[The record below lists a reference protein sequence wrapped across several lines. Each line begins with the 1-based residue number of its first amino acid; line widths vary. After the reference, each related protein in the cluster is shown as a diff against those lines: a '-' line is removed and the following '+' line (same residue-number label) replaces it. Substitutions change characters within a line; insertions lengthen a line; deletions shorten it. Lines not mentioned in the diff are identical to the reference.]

1 MKELTINLFTKREAE
16 LYCRR
21 MYPATIIVPVTLC
34 EDGIITTHYMVFR
47 QGADNS
53 WTPVRDVNPAY
64 VRESEW
70 TRE

>member
-21 MYPATIIVPVTLC
+21 MYPATKIVPVTLC
-34 EDGIITTHYMVFR
+34 EAGIITTHYMVFR

-53 WTPVRDVNPAY
+53 WTPVRNVKPEWVEETD
-64 VRESEW
+64 W